1 MILPKKQKIAKE
13 WTAWDFGL
21 PFYSVRPRLKRKIKK
36 LSSKKMR
43 KFLQKII

>member
-21 PFYSVRPRLKRKIKK
+21 PFYKVKPKLKRIIKK

-43 KFLQKII
+43 KFLKKII

>member
-1 MILPKKQKIAKE
+1 MNLPKKRKVAKE

-21 PFYSVRPRLKRKIKK
+21 PFYSVRLRLKRIIKK

-43 KFLQKII
+43 KFLQKIV